1 MTTTLSY
8 DSWVRSLKRPL
19 YAISADGPFPRSISI
34 VSMHFGTPIAAI
46 LLMAILNAALI
57 VGPFRNLVVIDVILF
72 IALSWCPVPYCASP
86 AICRGPATPSRQAG
100 NEALAPA
107 AAEAAEDAA

>member
-1 MTTTLSY
+1 MSTTLSC
-8 DSWVRSLKRPL
+8 DFAERSRTRPL
-19 YAISADGPFPRSISI
+19 HATSAECLSPGSISI
-34 VSMHFGTPIAAI
+34 VSTHFGTPIAAI

-57 VGPFRNLVVIDVILF
+57 VGPFPNLVVIDVILF
-72 IALSWCPVPYCASP
+72 IALSSCPVPHCESP

-107 AAEAAEDAA
+107 AAEAAEDEA